1 MSKSG
6 VDVKR
11 SDEAFL
17 GVDAKGLHL
26 VGMLVDEPS
35 RKPEAEHGI
44 SLFDLALFG
53 IPVEDYKI
61 W

>member
-1 MSKSG
+1 MECG

-11 SDEAFL
+11 SHEPFL
-17 GVDAKGLHL
+17 GVDAEGRHL

-35 RKPEAEHGI
+35 RKPEAEHGLP
-44 SLFDLALFG
+44 LFDLALFG